1 MLENLK
7 EIYEEFELLI
17 AQFSSYF
24 NDEEFLNFK
33 KDFDVK
39 NVLNYHD
46 FKEFTLEETDKERL
60 KDIQDCL
67 LAYINFCSS
76 KDIEK
81 QMTEVISKIFM
92 PMFLISR
99 LYFILKEEKL
109 DMQIRKILKE
119 KDKLNKGKIF
129 MGFQNPTFLI
139 IL

>member
-7 EIYEEFELLI
+7 EIYEKFELLI

-76 KDIEK
+76 KDIEE

-119 KDKLNKGKIF
+119 KDKLTKEKSLWVSKILPF
-129 MGFQNPTFLI
+129 
-139 IL
+139 

>member
-17 AQFSSYF
+17 TQFSSYF

-39 NVLNYHD
+39 NVLNYRD
-46 FKEFTLEETDKERL
+46 FKEFNLEETDKERL

-119 KDKLNKGKIF
+119 KDKLTKEKSLWISKVLPF
-129 MGFQNPTFLI
+129 
-139 IL
+139 

>member
-46 FKEFTLEETDKERL
+46 FEEFTLEETDKERL
-60 KDIQDCL
+60 KDIQGCL

-76 KDIEK
+76 KDIEE
-81 QMTEVISKIFM
+81 QMAEVISKIFSLC
-92 PMFLISR
+92 FLFLDYI
-99 LYFILKEEKL
+99 LY
-109 DMQIRKILKE
+109 
-119 KDKLNKGKIF
+119 
-129 MGFQNPTFLI
+129 
-139 IL
+139 

>member
-76 KDIEK
+76 KDIEE

-119 KDKLNKGKIF
+119 KDKLTKEKSLWVSKILPF
-129 MGFQNPTFLI
+129 
-139 IL
+139 

>member
-1 MLENLK
+1 
-7 EIYEEFELLI
+7 
-17 AQFSSYF
+17 
-24 NDEEFLNFK
+24 
-33 KDFDVK
+33 
-39 NVLNYHD
+39 NYHD

-76 KDIEK
+76 KDIEE
-81 QMTEVISKIFM
+81 QMAEVISKIFM

-119 KDKLNKGKIF
+119 KNKLTKEKSLWVSKVLPF
-129 MGFQNPTFLI
+129 
-139 IL
+139 

>member
-17 AQFSSYF
+17 TQFSSYF

-39 NVLNYHD
+39 NVLNYRD

-76 KDIEK
+76 KDIEE

-119 KDKLNKGKIF
+119 KDKLTKEKSLWISKVLPF
-129 MGFQNPTFLI
+129 
-139 IL
+139 